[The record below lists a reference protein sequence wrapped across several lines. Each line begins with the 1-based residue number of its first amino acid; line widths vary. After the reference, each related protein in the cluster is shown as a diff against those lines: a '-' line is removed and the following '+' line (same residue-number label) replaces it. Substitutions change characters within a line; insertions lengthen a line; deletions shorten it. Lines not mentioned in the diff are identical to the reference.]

1 MFPLT
6 HLIRVLI
13 AYLVSWLKNRS
24 KPSGDEIEKLAE
36 EGDIKNSRKLEY
48 WSGCAKETYLLTEKG
63 SRMSFSNTDFSFEF
77 TFNFYILC
85 VHKHAHPI
93 LSVEVQKNLQESV
106 LFHHLGFVVQVII
119 RLGGKCH
126 DKLNYLTVPGSVSCE
141 IQVDLTGLHSN

>member
-48 WSGCAKETYLLTEKG
+48 WSGCAKE
-63 SRMSFSNTDFSFEF
+63 
-77 TFNFYILC
+77 
-85 VHKHAHPI
+85 
-93 LSVEVQKNLQESV
+93 NLPPHRE
-106 LFHHLGFVVQVII
+106 
-119 RLGGKCH
+119 R
-126 DKLNYLTVPGSVSCE
+126 
-141 IQVDLTGLHSN
+141 IQNVFQ